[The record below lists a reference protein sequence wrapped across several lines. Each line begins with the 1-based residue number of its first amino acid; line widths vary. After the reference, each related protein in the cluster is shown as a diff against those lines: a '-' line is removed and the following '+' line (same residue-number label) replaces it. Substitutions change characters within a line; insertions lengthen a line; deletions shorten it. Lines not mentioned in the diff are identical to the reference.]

1 MTQQNSDYNPGA
13 LVRTRNRD
21 WVVQPSDDK
30 DLLIIKPL
38 GGTEE
43 ETTGIYLP
51 LNFKEDAVTSTQFPI
66 PNINDI
72 GDVNTAM
79 LLYNAAR
86 LSFRNGAGPF
96 RSIAKLS
103 FRPRAYQMVPLI
115 MALRQENVRMLISDD
130 VGVGK
135 TVETLLIV
143 KELLERRKIKR
154 FAVICLPHLCEQWQ
168 QELREKFDIEA
179 VVIRS
184 NTQARL
190 DREIH
195 GDTSVYEYYPHQI
208 ISIDY
213 IKSENRRATF
223 INECPEMVIVDEA
236 HTCAKPAG
244 AQKNQQQRHRLLREI
259 SQKENQHLILVTATP
274 HSGKAEEFQS
284 LLGLLKNDF
293 ESIDIPSADET
304 QRKTLAKHFV
314 QRSRAD
320 VKKWMGEETIFP
332 ERDSGEL
339 DYSLFPE
346 YRKLFDDV
354 LEFARGL
361 VAGEYK
367 NKSTQRIH
375 YWTALALLRGVMSSP
390 AAGIEMLKNRIRKL
404 EINED
409 DIKNDENPVYDNEF
423 EKSDSLPLHVVPLS
437 ESQPEWST
445 NQTAKLTAFTKKLE
459 ELKGQEN
466 DGKIEAAAIVI
477 EDWLEHKFHP
487 IVFCRYIET
496 AKYVGEIF
504 KKHFKNVDVQVITSE
519 DPDEVRKDRIDRMG
533 NSKKR
538 LLICT
543 DCLSEGINLQEHFTA
558 VMHYDLPWNPN
569 RLEQREGRVDRF
581 GQTAKIVKTILLY
594 GSDNPIDGVLFEVLL
609 KKVREI
615 RETIKISMPLPE
627 DSQTILDT
635 VIKSVLLNTKRKEQY
650 LQDELTLTFEE
661 DKVITEQKIEITN
674 AIDQAANREKLS
686 RSIFAQNAIHA
697 EEIETDLKMVD
708 EAIGTPKVVEQ
719 FVSTALSNI
728 FGTQISQD
736 RTPNGFTLY
745 TTNLPDS
752 LKSTLPPGKTLKISF
767 FSPTPEGYIYI
778 GRNHLFV
785 EQMCQML
792 MASSVSGGNFRAA
805 RSAVIRTNLVKS
817 QTTIILFRVRNVI
830 EEKKNNCQLVAEEML
845 LWGYRGVIGSDNIEY
860 LTQDEADS
868 LLKSVKVTADM
879 SKPEQNSSL
888 ENVIEQLKKLEDHFN
903 EVAENRAAN
912 LVEAHERFSRA
923 VGSSHYQI
931 VKPVLPMDK
940 LGIYILNPDK
950 R

>member
-1 MTQQNSDYNPGA
+1 
-13 LVRTRNRD
+13 
-21 WVVQPSDDK
+21 
-30 DLLIIKPL
+30 
-38 GGTEE
+38 
-43 ETTGIYLP
+43 
-51 LNFKEDAVTSTQFPI
+51 
-66 PNINDI
+66 
-72 GDVNTAM
+72 
-79 LLYNAAR
+79 
-86 LSFRNGAGPF
+86 
-96 RSIAKLS
+96 
-103 FRPRAYQMVPLI
+103 MVPLI

-168 QELREKFDIEA
+168 RELREKFDIDA

-190 DREIH
+190 DRDIH
-195 GDTSVYEYYPHQI
+195 GDTSVYEYYPFQI

-284 LLGLLKNDF
+284 LLGLLKNEF
-293 ESIDIPSADET
+293 ESIDLPSAGEKE
-304 QRKTLAKHFV
+304 RKTLAKHFV

-346 YRKLFDDV
+346 YHKLFNDV
-354 LEFARGL
+354 LDFAKQL
-361 VAGEYK
+361 IAGEYK

-409 DIKNDENPVYDNEF
+409 DLQNEENPVYDNEF
-423 EKSDSLPLHVVPLS
+423 ENSDSLPLHVVPMS
-437 ESQPEWST
+437 ENQPGWSKA
-445 NQTAKLTAFTKKLE
+445 QTAKLTAFTKKLE
-459 ELKGQEN
+459 ELKGVNN
-466 DGKIEAAAIVI
+466 DGKIEAAIIVI
-477 EDWLEHKFHP
+477 EDWLDKNFYP
-487 IVFCRYIET
+487 IIFCKYIET
-496 AKYVGEIF
+496 AKYVGDIL

-519 DPDEVRKDRIDRMG
+519 DPDEVRKDRIDQMG
-533 NSKKR
+533 SSKNR
-538 LLICT
+538 LLVCT
-543 DCLSEGINLQEHFTA
+543 DCLSEGINLQDHFTA

-581 GQTAKIVKTILLY
+581 GQSAKIVKTLLLY

-615 RETIKISMPLPE
+615 RKSIGISMPLPE

-635 VIKSVLLNTKRKEQY
+635 VIKSVLLNTERKEQY
-650 LQDELTLTFEE
+650 LQDELTLTFDK
-661 DKVITEQKIEITN
+661 DKVIKNQKIQITN
-674 AIDQAANREKLS
+674 AIDKAAEREKTS

-697 EEIETDLKMVD
+697 DEIETDLKAVD
-708 EAIGTPKVVEQ
+708 EAIGTPQVVEH
-719 FVSTALSNI
+719 FVVTALQNI
-728 FGTQISQD
+728 FGTQISSD
-736 RTPNGFTLY
+736 RIPTGFTLY

-752 LKSTLPPGKTLKISF
+752 LKSTLPPEKKLKISF

-785 EQMCQML
+785 EQICQLL
-792 MASSVSGGNFRAA
+792 MASSIAVGKFKAA
-805 RSAVIRTNLVKS
+805 RAAVIRTNLVKEK
-817 QTTIILFRVRNVI
+817 TTVMLFRVRNVI
-830 EEKKNNCQLVAEEML
+830 EEKKSNAKLVAEEML
-845 LWGYRGVIGSDNIEY
+845 LWGYRGVIGSDNIKY
-860 LTQDEADS
+860 LIHDEADT
-868 LLKSVKVTADM
+868 LLKAARVTADM
-879 SKPEQNSSL
+879 SKSEQNAFL
-888 ENVIEQLKKLEDHFN
+888 ENEINQLDKLKDYFN
-903 EVAENRAAN
+903 SVAEDRAKN

-923 VGSSHYQI
+923 VGSSHYQ
-931 VKPVLPMDK
+931 VVRPVLPMDK
-940 LGIYILNPDK
+940 LGIYILIPDISGE
-950 R
+950 